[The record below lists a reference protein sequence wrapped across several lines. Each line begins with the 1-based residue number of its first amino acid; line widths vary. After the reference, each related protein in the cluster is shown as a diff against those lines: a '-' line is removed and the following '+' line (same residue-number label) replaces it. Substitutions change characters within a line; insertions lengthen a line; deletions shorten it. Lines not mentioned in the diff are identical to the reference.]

1 VTGPLVVATGN
12 AHKVSEILGIL
23 AARTDAPLAAVAIPG
38 VGAVI
43 DRADRV
49 AASAAAVPVP
59 SAPIDVEETGATLE
73 ANALIKARA
82 VATATGLLTIAD
94 DSGLEVDAL
103 GGAPGVRSA
112 RYAGEQA
119 TDADNVTRLLAD
131 LAEVPTE
138 RRTARFAAVL
148 VARAPDGTETVVR
161 GEVEGRIIGAPSGAG
176 GFGYDP
182 VFVPAEGDGR
192 TFAEMSAEEKHA
204 ISHRGRAVRAL
215 ADRLAGEG

>member
-1 VTGPLVVATGN
+1 MTGPLVVATGN

-23 AARTDAPLAAVAIPG
+23 AARTAEPLAAVAIRG

-49 AASAAAVPVP
+49 ETTAASVPVP

-82 VATATGLLTIAD
+82 VAAATGLLTIAD

-112 RYAGEQA
+112 RFAGEHA
-119 TDADNVTRLLAD
+119 TDTDNVARLLAE
-131 LAEVPTE
+131 LVGVPAE

-148 VARAPDGTETVVR
+148 VARAPDGTEFVVR
-161 GEVEGRIIGAPSGAG
+161 GEVEGRIIGAPTGEG

-182 VFVPAEGDGR
+182 VFVPVEGDGR
-192 TFAEMSAEEKHA
+192 TFAEMSADEKHA

>member
-1 VTGPLVVATGN
+1 MTGPLVVATGN

-23 AARTDAPLAAVAIPG
+23 ATRADAPLAAVAIPG

-49 AASAAAVPVP
+49 EASAAAVPVP

-82 VATATGLLTIAD
+82 VAAATGLLTIAD

-103 GGAPGVRSA
+103 GGAPGVCSA
-112 RYAGEQA
+112 RYAGEHA
-119 TDADNVTRLLAD
+119 TDADNVTRLLAE
-131 LAEVPTE
+131 LVEVPAE